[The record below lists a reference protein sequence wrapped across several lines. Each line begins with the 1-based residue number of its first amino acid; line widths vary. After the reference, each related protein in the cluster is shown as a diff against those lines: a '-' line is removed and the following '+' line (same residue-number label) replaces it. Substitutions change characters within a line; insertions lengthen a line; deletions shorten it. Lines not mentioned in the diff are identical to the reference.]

1 MANSASDAVVN
12 AERITRWVYHDDM
25 LAFSQAWENEN
36 KVRAVLRLLCVAAVC
51 LFLLVVL
58 GVFCFL
64 SYFSEHTETYSLSSP
79 SPPPS
84 FSLPLHPFA
93 DIPDHTVR

>member
-1 MANSASDAVVN
+1 MSKVVSDAVEKVQS
-12 AERITRWVYHDDM
+12 IPRWPDHDDI

>member
-36 KVRAVLRLLCVAAVC
+36 KVRAVLRPRVAV
-51 LFLLVVL
+51 
-58 GVFCFL
+58 
-64 SYFSEHTETYSLSSP
+64 
-79 SPPPS
+79 
-84 FSLPLHPFA
+84 A
-93 DIPDHTVR
+93 DPCARSK